1 MSAIEFTHRAIIV
14 EDDRVNR
21 EIIQEILEAA
31 GFEVR
36 ATDDGF
42 EALVILRGAPPD
54 VLISDLEMPKMSGF
68 ELLSIVRRRFPRIGV
83 VVVSGAFR
91 AGGPPWVLA
100 DSFVSKPFRPQELLD
115 AVAYVVKV
123 SPIRS
128 EVAKAENAPI
138 WIPRQAPGYYV
149 ITCTDCLRS
158 FPISPGSHSTA
169 REGEVEC
176 LNCGVSLRYVI
187 GPKNRSN

>member
-1 MSAIEFTHRAIIV
+1 MCAVEFTRRAIVV
-14 EDDRVNR
+14 EDDRVT
-21 EIIQEILEAA
+21 LETMESTLKTA

-100 DSFVSKPFRPQELLD
+100 DSFVPKPFRQQELLE
-115 AVAYVVKV
+115 AVAYVLKI

-128 EVAKAENAPI
+128 EIAKAQNAPI
-138 WIPRQAPGYYV
+138 WIPQQAPGYYV

-158 FPISPGSHSTA
+158 FPISPNLHSTG
-169 REGEVEC
+169 REREVEC
-176 LNCGVSLRYVI
+176 LNCGINLRYVI
-187 GPKNRSN
+187 GSENPNS

>member
-1 MSAIEFTHRAIIV
+1 MSVIEFTHRAIIV

-21 EIIQEILEAA
+21 EIMQEILEAA

-68 ELLSIVRRRFPRIGV
+68 ELLSIVRRRFPPRIGV

-91 AGGPPWVLA
+91 AGGSLWVLA

-138 WIPRQAPGYYV
+138 GYPGKRQGTTSSLVRIACAHFPYHRAC
-149 ITCTDCLRS
+149 IRPHAKERS
-158 FPISPGSHSTA
+158 SASIVA
-169 REGEVEC
+169 
-176 LNCGVSLRYVI
+176 
-187 GPKNRSN
+187 